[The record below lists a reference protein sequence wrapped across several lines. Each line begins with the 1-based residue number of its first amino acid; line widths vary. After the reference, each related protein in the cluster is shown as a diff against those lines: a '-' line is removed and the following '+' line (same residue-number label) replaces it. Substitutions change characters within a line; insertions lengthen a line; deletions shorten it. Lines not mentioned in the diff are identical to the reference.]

1 MCTLHITAAL
11 LSISAEA
18 VQRNLVG
25 DQNHDHAT
33 LTTAMHGAAA
43 TATSANGNCF
53 GDLSRLTPLP
63 SLRLVAAAGRSPVPF
78 DSVVPGSTDAGQ
90 CIARAGVVRCLPH
103 IVGIGVQ
110 KAGTGELLQYAHFT
124 PQIKAARYGRRRRG
138 RVWLIRVC
146 PYRHPGTYRRYQLSC
161 FETKTAMHHQNHPR
175 SLRQGLSLWS
185 VSACPLG
192 CCLAC
197 RRQGRAALL

>member
-1 MCTLHITAAL
+1 MIIVMAAL
-11 LSISAEA
+11 AIPA
-18 VQRNLVG
+18 
-25 DQNHDHAT
+25 
-33 LTTAMHGAAA
+33 LTSA

-63 SLRLVAAAGRSPVPF
+63 SLPLVAAAGRSPVPF

-103 IVGIGVQ
+103 IVGIGAQ

-138 RVWLIRVC
+138 RVRLIRVC
-146 PYRHPGTYRRYQLSC
+146 PYRHPGTNRRVGTS
-161 FETKTAMHHQNHPR
+161 
-175 SLRQGLSLWS
+175 SL
-185 VSACPLG
+185 
-192 CCLAC
+192 
-197 RRQGRAALL
+197 ALKLKLHCIIRIILDP